1 VGDIMKHYTYDTIN
15 TCSRKIEFDLTD
27 DLKITNIVFHGGCNG
42 NLKAIAKLCEGK
54 DANTIKDIL
63 AGNTC
68 GMRPTSC
75 GDQLSIAIS
84 KALNKA

>member
-1 VGDIMKHYTYDTIN
+1 MKHVEYQPSGV
-15 TCSRKIEFDLTD
+15 CSRVISFDLTD